1 MRRATLSLV
10 LVIGCAG
17 AAIDCAPALRQGLR
31 PELPE
36 YRLAILVRPV
46 GGRCRTTTIPSLAI
60 VTTRQTVTWEVMSFD
75 NAACKPADVTLAAKS
90 RAPASATAS
99 AAASTARAEDAGK
112 GRDFTPIRGERGDT
126 WVVRNLRPGRYKY
139 DVRIGSETEDPE
151 LDVWR

>member
-1 MRRATLSLV
+1 MRRATVRLV
-10 LVIGCAG
+10 LLIGCAG
-17 AAIDCAPALRQGLR
+17 AALDCAPALRKGLR

-46 GGRCRTTTIPSLAI
+46 GGRCRTTTIPALAI

-75 NAACKPADVTLAAKS
+75 PAACKPADVTLAAKT
-90 RAPASATAS
+90 RVPPS
-99 AAASTARAEDAGK
+99 AAASAATRGQEPGK
-112 GRDFTPIRGERGDT
+112 DGDFSPVRGERGDT